1 MMRKGVGMMVSAY
14 IRARRVLKASTPIT
28 DDDGERKV

>member
-14 IRARRVLKASTPIT
+14 IQVRRVLKASTPTT
-28 DDDGERKV
+28 DDDGER